1 MSKIIGLTG
10 GIGSGKTTVAKEFAS
25 YGVPVYITDLEAKK
39 LMDSQFVLEQIKNE
53 FGNEVFENEILVRSK
68 LSEIVFNNSEKLAKL
83 NKIVHPAV
91 KLHFKQWLLD
101 HQEFPFVIYESAIL
115 FESGSYKECDF
126 LITVVAPLEM
136 RIERVIARDN
146 TTREKVLERIKNQWN
161 DEDKSSKS
169 NFIINNINRSSVK
182 LGIVKILKIL
192 GIQQTKS

>member
-146 TTREKVLERIKNQWN
+146 TTREKVLARIKNQWN

-169 NFIINNINRSSVK
+169 NFIINNINRNSVK